1 MIDVETAEVVNTHDI
16 GGEMNSMSGCLRM
29 ANDIAANLSKG
40 TLAEQAEEARL
51 KEEAEKARLRAI
63 EEARLKAETEERARI
78 EAEERAKREAEE
90 EKQRKIEEKKNELRA
105 YLQKGYIVVNVD
117 GQKWMICTE
126 PLRDISRKEVEEY
139 RHYSACGFSD
149 WTIGNWFD
157 FRFSILGT
165 IYSEM
170 FHYLNIRLPI
180 CENELYYWMWV
191 PGLYAIPTHMEQA
204 GDCTYLDRSGIL
216 YYATWRNNSERKKG
230 KANALLVRKIQ

>member
-1 MIDVETAEVVNTHDI
+1 
-16 GGEMNSMSGCLRM
+16 MSGCLRM

-216 YYATWRNNSERKKG
+216 YYATWRNNSERKNG